1 VEALWAREF
10 FMINYISNLPKNLRS
25 GGFSAMN
32 VAALEA
38 AQKCGKV
45 KYVGP
50 INPSVSLYQKVKS
63 KTLRQLGKPG
73 DFFFFSRDRLSSIQ
87 QEVRAGCS
95 STASLDFFHGFTP
108 WVLTETGRPY
118 VTWSDCTFHDYLRIY
133 HDPAIFKEEDINRIE
148 QAEAKW
154 LARAQRVLFTSEWG
168 ASRACQIYDL
178 SESKVGVVGIF
189 GEVEPPEKD
198 AFQGGQSFLFVSTNF
213 EAKGGAIVL
222 EAFRQIRIS
231 HPEATLT
238 IVGDGPSNCDLPG
251 VIQTGFLRKEVPK
264 EAARFT
270 QLFSQARA
278 VIHPTRSDILPLLFV
293 EAGYFGVPVIS
304 TRRFAIPE
312 LVEDGVNGILIED
325 PRDVIQI
332 QAGMEAMLLDTAYFP
347 MRKAAWLKAHT
358 FYSRQRFGLRLT
370 EELNRAISSPS

>member
-1 VEALWAREF
+1 
-10 FMINYISNLPKNLRS
+10 MINYISNLPKDLRS

-32 VAALEA
+32 VAAYEA
-38 AQKCGKV
+38 VQKCGEV
-45 KYVGP
+45 TYVGP
-50 INPSVSLYQKVKS
+50 INPRINLYQKLKS
-63 KTLRQLGKPG
+63 KCLRTIGKKG
-73 DFFFFSRDRLSSIQ
+73 DFIFFSQDRLNSIKN
-87 QEVRAGCS
+87 EIISKCS
-95 STASLDFFHGFTP
+95 TSASMDFFHGFTP
-108 WVLTETGRPY
+108 WINTQSHRPF

-238 IVGDGPSNCDLPG
+238 IVGDGPSNCDIPG
-251 VIQTGFLRKEVPK
+251 VALIGFLRKEVPE
-264 EAARFT
+264 EAAKFG
-270 QLFSQARA
+270 QLFAQARA
-278 VIHPTRSDILPLLFV
+278 VVHPTRSDILPLMLV

-312 LVEDGVNGILIED
+312 FVDNGVSGILIENPNSVD
-325 PRDVIQI
+325 EIHN
-332 QAGMEAMLLDTAYFP
+332 GMVAMLNDATYSP
-347 MRKAAWLKAHT
+347 MRTAAWQKARVD
-358 FYSRQRFGLRLT
+358 FSREHFVVRLAK
-370 EELNRAISSPS
+370 EVSKVIEFLP